1 MSELEKE
8 SLEAHVDL
16 CSERYTTL
24 VRELKGMSTR
34 MEKFEQTLSELRDMM
49 IRLKTDRQQQ
59 LINWGIGIIG
69 VLVSAVGALLFVL
82 LTR

>member
-16 CSERYTTL
+16 CSERYNGL
-24 VRELKGMSTR
+24 HRELKNLGSR
-34 MEKFEQTLSELRDMM
+34 MDKFEKTLSELKDMM
-49 IRLKTDRQQQ
+49 ISMKADRNKQ
-59 LINWGIGIIG
+59 LINWGVGIIG

-82 LTR
+82 LTK

>member
-16 CSERYTTL
+16 CSERYSTL

-69 VLVSAVGALLFVL
+69 VLASAVGALLFVL
-82 LTR
+82 LTK

>member
-16 CSERYTTL
+16 CSERYNGL
-24 VRELKGMSTR
+24 HRELKNLGNR
-34 MEKFEQTLSELRDMM
+34 MDKFEQTLSELKDMM
-49 IRLKTDRQQQ
+49 ISLKQDRNKQ
-59 LINWGIGIIG
+59 LINWGVGIIG

-82 LTR
+82 LTK

>member
-16 CSERYTTL
+16 CSERYNGL
-24 VRELKGMSTR
+24 HRELKNLGNR
-34 MEKFEQTLSELRDMM
+34 MDKFEQTLSELKDMM
-49 IRLKTDRQQQ
+49 ISMKQDRNKQ
-59 LINWGIGIIG
+59 LINWGVGIIG

-82 LTR
+82 LTK

>member
-16 CSERYTTL
+16 CSERYSGL
-24 VRELKGMSTR
+24 HRELKNLGTR
-34 MEKFEQTLSELRDMM
+34 MDKFEKTLLELKDMM
-49 IRLKTDRQQQ
+49 VSMKHDRNKQ
-59 LINWGIGIIG
+59 LINWGIGLIG
-69 VLVSAVGALLFVL
+69 VLASAVGALLFVL

>member
-1 MSELEKE
+1 
-8 SLEAHVDL
+8 
-16 CSERYTTL
+16 
-24 VRELKGMSTR
+24 

-69 VLVSAVGALLFVL
+69 VLASAVGALLFVL
-82 LTR
+82 LTK

>member
-69 VLVSAVGALLFVL
+69 VLASAVGALLFVL
-82 LTR
+82 LTK